1 MTKVIIGFP
10 PGDSCYKA
18 RIKEIIKSIPPK
30 LKPRTVGREVPASGN
45 SADVGVG
52 VGSPV
57 DVGVGVGSPVDVG
70 VGVGSPVDVVSEK
83 VKVLQCLTIGVGTD
97 VATYVGLVVTAPGR
111 LVGAVGATDSC
122 LSL

>member
-1 MTKVIIGFP
+1 LVFLLEIVVIKQELKKLLKVF
-10 PGDSCYKA
+10 
-18 RIKEIIKSIPPK
+18 
-30 LKPRTVGREVPASGN
+30 LLN
-45 SADVGVG
+45 LNHDVGVG

-97 VATYVGLVVTAPGR
+97 VATYVGSVVAAPGR